1 MLFDKG
7 AFLQHFM
14 RNVLKTSVITSHTT
28 LPNALSKKNIYYF
41 KTNQSYI
48 QKLNRT
54 FKFPSVCAHSAIL
67 CILYI

>member
-28 LPNALSKKNIYYF
+28 LPNALSKKIFIISKPINPIYR
-41 KTNQSYI
+41 N
-48 QKLNRT
+48 
-54 FKFPSVCAHSAIL
+54 
-67 CILYI
+67 